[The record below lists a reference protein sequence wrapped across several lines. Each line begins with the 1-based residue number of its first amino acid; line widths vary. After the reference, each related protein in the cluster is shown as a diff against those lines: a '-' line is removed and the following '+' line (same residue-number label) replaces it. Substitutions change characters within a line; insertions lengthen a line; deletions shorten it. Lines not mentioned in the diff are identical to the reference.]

1 MANRDY
7 AGRKPKP
14 RAKRGAK
21 AAPTTKKKPIVA
33 IILFISLAIGLGY
46 LLAQV
51 SGTAEDTP
59 QPVPVKVKPKKLQ
72 VIDNLP
78 EKPKEVW
85 QYPQDLQDKEV
96 IVEIPEKQ
104 NSDIRYQ
111 MQCGSF
117 RQPAQAESMK
127 AMIAFQGYE
136 ANIKQTGK
144 WFRVVLGPY
153 KRKREAEKQR
163 HQIKRAGITTCEIW
177 RWKP

>member
-1 MANRDY
+1 MASKDY

-21 AAPTTKKKPIVA
+21 QAPVKKKKPIVA
-33 IILFISLAIGLGY
+33 IVAFFSLAIGLGY

-51 SGTAEDTP
+51 SGTAEKTP
-59 QPVPVKVKPKKLQ
+59 QPLPVQVKPKKLQ
-72 VIDNLP
+72 VKENLP

-85 QYPQDLQDKEV
+85 QYPQDLQKKEV
-96 IVEIPEKQ
+96 IVEVPKKQ
-104 NSDIRYQ
+104 VSTIRYQ

-117 RQPAQAESMK
+117 RQQSQAESMK
-127 AMIAFQGYE
+127 ATIAFQGYE
-136 ANIKQTGK
+136 ATIKKTGN
-144 WFRVVLGPY
+144 WHRVVLGPY

-177 RWKP
+177 QWKP